1 MLSYIDKTIPKQPPE
16 KEYGNK
22 EYKRYLKNHPKNNQE
37 RFIEK
42 RATQMLYRLIEGNGK
57 ALYLFG
63 IDDDGEIVGMSK
75 EELDSTIFFLEKIAK
90 SISAKIKK
98 FRIYTGGKGFVGT
111 ARIHLPIE
119 LLQKIMDSIN
129 LNSNKDM

>member
-75 EELDSTIFFLEKIAK
+75 EELDSTIFFV
-90 SISAKIKK
+90 
-98 FRIYTGGKGFVGT
+98 Y
-111 ARIHLPIE
+111 
-119 LLQKIMDSIN
+119 
-129 LNSNKDM
+129 